1 MTDFLQQLI
10 IGLRLGSVY
19 ALVALGYTMVYGII
33 RLINFAH
40 GDFIMVGGYTLYF
53 TVPILLHSMGL
64 PAWTSVIAAIV
75 ICALVG
81 VLVELVAY
89 RPVRRKGTSMSALIT
104 AIAMSLLLENLAQA
118 IPAMGPNPRVI
129 SDEIFSTAPMSLGG
143 VSVNMAAVITIV
155 IAAVVMAALQIFVQK
170 TKLGRAMRA
179 VSENKEA
186 STLVGINVNRTIV
199 TTFAIGS
206 GLAAVA
212 ALMYCAQYHTVT
224 TTMGSML
231 GLKAFVAAVMGGIGL
246 IPGAMLGGIVVGII
260 EALVTAYISSS
271 LANAVVFL
279 ILIVMLLGQVLPD
292 NTYRRVLV
300 PIIWQMCIFILL
312 GTSLNLTLGYLGQL
326 TLGHMGFAGIGAYT
340 AALSSLALERA
351 GVFEASKA
359 APGQLI
365 LVVLG
370 CCLLGAVFA
379 GLLGLLV
386 GIPALRLRGD
396 YLAIV
401 TLGFGLIV
409 ENVIANLPFAGG
421 DGLASGTAS
430 SSLYANGLGLSTSLQ
445 AKYVWLVLGITVL
458 CIALMCTFIRSK
470 YGRAIEAIRDD
481 EIAAAASGVN
491 TTYYKI
497 LTFVISAFFA
507 GLAGGLYATCFSS
520 LTTASFTFTSAS
532 IWNSTFIVVIV
543 VLGGMGSMTGSVLA
557 AVAMYLLNYEIKNGA
572 WVSALPG
579 FVQSLFQFPMLIYA
593 LVLLVVIIFRPR
605 GILGT
610 YEFSLDRLLFDG
622 RLAGEKKAKAR
633 KGGADA

>member
-64 PAWTSVIAAIV
+64 PAWTGVIAAIV

-143 VSVNMAAVITIV
+143 V
-155 IAAVVMAALQIFVQK
+155 AVVMAALQIFVQK

-206 GLAAVA
+206 GLTAIA

-279 ILIVMLLGQVLPD
+279 ILIVMLLV
-292 NTYRRVLV
+292 
-300 PIIWQMCIFILL
+300 
-312 GTSLNLTLGYLGQL
+312 
-326 TLGHMGFAGIGAYT
+326 
-340 AALSSLALERA
+340 
-351 GVFEASKA
+351 K
-359 APGQLI
+359 
-365 LVVLG
+365 
-370 CCLLGAVFA
+370 
-379 GLLGLLV
+379 
-386 GIPALRLRGD
+386 PA
-396 YLAIV
+396 
-401 TLGFGLIV
+401 
-409 ENVIANLPFAGG
+409 
-421 DGLASGTAS
+421 
-430 SSLYANGLGLSTSLQ
+430 
-445 AKYVWLVLGITVL
+445 
-458 CIALMCTFIRSK
+458 
-470 YGRAIEAIRDD
+470 
-481 EIAAAASGVN
+481 
-491 TTYYKI
+491 
-497 LTFVISAFFA
+497 
-507 GLAGGLYATCFSS
+507 
-520 LTTASFTFTSAS
+520 
-532 IWNSTFIVVIV
+532 
-543 VLGGMGSMTGSVLA
+543 
-557 AVAMYLLNYEIKNGA
+557 
-572 WVSALPG
+572 
-579 FVQSLFQFPMLIYA
+579 
-593 LVLLVVIIFRPR
+593 
-605 GILGT
+605 GILGKNV
-610 YEFSLDRLLFDG
+610 
-622 RLAGEKKAKAR
+622 GEKV
-633 KGGADA
+633 

>member
-64 PAWTSVIAAIV
+64 PAWTGVLAAIV

-81 VLVELVAY
+81 VVVELVAY

-129 SDEIFSTAPMSLGG
+129 SDEIFSTAPISIGG
-143 VSVNMAAVITIV
+143 VSVNMAAVVTII
-155 IAAVVMAALQIFVQK
+155 IAAIVMAALQPLVQK
-170 TKLGRAMRA
+170 TKLGRA

-279 ILIVMLLGQVLPD
+279 ILIVMLLV
-292 NTYRRVLV
+292 
-300 PIIWQMCIFILL
+300 
-312 GTSLNLTLGYLGQL
+312 
-326 TLGHMGFAGIGAYT
+326 
-340 AALSSLALERA
+340 
-351 GVFEASKA
+351 K
-359 APGQLI
+359 
-365 LVVLG
+365 
-370 CCLLGAVFA
+370 
-379 GLLGLLV
+379 
-386 GIPALRLRGD
+386 PA
-396 YLAIV
+396 
-401 TLGFGLIV
+401 
-409 ENVIANLPFAGG
+409 
-421 DGLASGTAS
+421 
-430 SSLYANGLGLSTSLQ
+430 
-445 AKYVWLVLGITVL
+445 
-458 CIALMCTFIRSK
+458 
-470 YGRAIEAIRDD
+470 
-481 EIAAAASGVN
+481 
-491 TTYYKI
+491 
-497 LTFVISAFFA
+497 
-507 GLAGGLYATCFSS
+507 
-520 LTTASFTFTSAS
+520 
-532 IWNSTFIVVIV
+532 
-543 VLGGMGSMTGSVLA
+543 
-557 AVAMYLLNYEIKNGA
+557 
-572 WVSALPG
+572 
-579 FVQSLFQFPMLIYA
+579 
-593 LVLLVVIIFRPR
+593 
-605 GILGT
+605 GILGKNV
-610 YEFSLDRLLFDG
+610 
-622 RLAGEKKAKAR
+622 GEKV
-633 KGGADA
+633 

>member
-64 PAWTSVIAAIV
+64 PAWTGVLAAIV

-81 VLVELVAY
+81 VVVELVAY

-129 SDEIFSTAPMSLGG
+129 SDEIFSTAPISIGG
-143 VSVNMAAVITIV
+143 VSVN
-155 IAAVVMAALQIFVQK
+155 IAAIVMAALQLFVQK

-279 ILIVMLLGQVLPD
+279 ILIVMLLV
-292 NTYRRVLV
+292 
-300 PIIWQMCIFILL
+300 
-312 GTSLNLTLGYLGQL
+312 
-326 TLGHMGFAGIGAYT
+326 
-340 AALSSLALERA
+340 
-351 GVFEASKA
+351 K
-359 APGQLI
+359 
-365 LVVLG
+365 
-370 CCLLGAVFA
+370 
-379 GLLGLLV
+379 
-386 GIPALRLRGD
+386 PA
-396 YLAIV
+396 
-401 TLGFGLIV
+401 
-409 ENVIANLPFAGG
+409 
-421 DGLASGTAS
+421 
-430 SSLYANGLGLSTSLQ
+430 
-445 AKYVWLVLGITVL
+445 
-458 CIALMCTFIRSK
+458 
-470 YGRAIEAIRDD
+470 
-481 EIAAAASGVN
+481 
-491 TTYYKI
+491 
-497 LTFVISAFFA
+497 
-507 GLAGGLYATCFSS
+507 
-520 LTTASFTFTSAS
+520 
-532 IWNSTFIVVIV
+532 
-543 VLGGMGSMTGSVLA
+543 
-557 AVAMYLLNYEIKNGA
+557 
-572 WVSALPG
+572 
-579 FVQSLFQFPMLIYA
+579 
-593 LVLLVVIIFRPR
+593 
-605 GILGT
+605 GILGKNV
-610 YEFSLDRLLFDG
+610 
-622 RLAGEKKAKAR
+622 GEKV
-633 KGGADA
+633 

>member
-40 GDFIMVGGYTLYF
+40 GDVIMVGGYTLYF

-64 PAWTSVIAAIV
+64 PAWTGVLAAIV

-81 VLVELVAY
+81 VVVELVAY

-129 SDEIFSTAPMSLGG
+129 SDEIFSTAPISIGG
-143 VSVNMAAVITIV
+143 VSVN
-155 IAAVVMAALQIFVQK
+155 
-170 TKLGRAMRA
+170 MRA

-279 ILIVMLLGQVLPD
+279 ILIVMLLV
-292 NTYRRVLV
+292 
-300 PIIWQMCIFILL
+300 
-312 GTSLNLTLGYLGQL
+312 
-326 TLGHMGFAGIGAYT
+326 
-340 AALSSLALERA
+340 
-351 GVFEASKA
+351 K
-359 APGQLI
+359 
-365 LVVLG
+365 
-370 CCLLGAVFA
+370 
-379 GLLGLLV
+379 
-386 GIPALRLRGD
+386 PA
-396 YLAIV
+396 
-401 TLGFGLIV
+401 
-409 ENVIANLPFAGG
+409 
-421 DGLASGTAS
+421 
-430 SSLYANGLGLSTSLQ
+430 
-445 AKYVWLVLGITVL
+445 
-458 CIALMCTFIRSK
+458 
-470 YGRAIEAIRDD
+470 
-481 EIAAAASGVN
+481 
-491 TTYYKI
+491 
-497 LTFVISAFFA
+497 
-507 GLAGGLYATCFSS
+507 
-520 LTTASFTFTSAS
+520 
-532 IWNSTFIVVIV
+532 
-543 VLGGMGSMTGSVLA
+543 
-557 AVAMYLLNYEIKNGA
+557 
-572 WVSALPG
+572 
-579 FVQSLFQFPMLIYA
+579 
-593 LVLLVVIIFRPR
+593 
-605 GILGT
+605 GILGKNV
-610 YEFSLDRLLFDG
+610 
-622 RLAGEKKAKAR
+622 GEKV
-633 KGGADA
+633 

>member
-64 PAWTSVIAAIV
+64 PAWTGVIAAIV

-143 VSVNMAAVITIV
+143 VAVITIV
-155 IAAVVMAALQIFVQK
+155 IAAVVMAARQIFVQK

-279 ILIVMLLGQVLPD
+279 ILIVMLLV
-292 NTYRRVLV
+292 
-300 PIIWQMCIFILL
+300 
-312 GTSLNLTLGYLGQL
+312 
-326 TLGHMGFAGIGAYT
+326 
-340 AALSSLALERA
+340 
-351 GVFEASKA
+351 K
-359 APGQLI
+359 
-365 LVVLG
+365 
-370 CCLLGAVFA
+370 
-379 GLLGLLV
+379 
-386 GIPALRLRGD
+386 PA
-396 YLAIV
+396 
-401 TLGFGLIV
+401 
-409 ENVIANLPFAGG
+409 
-421 DGLASGTAS
+421 
-430 SSLYANGLGLSTSLQ
+430 
-445 AKYVWLVLGITVL
+445 
-458 CIALMCTFIRSK
+458 
-470 YGRAIEAIRDD
+470 
-481 EIAAAASGVN
+481 
-491 TTYYKI
+491 
-497 LTFVISAFFA
+497 
-507 GLAGGLYATCFSS
+507 
-520 LTTASFTFTSAS
+520 
-532 IWNSTFIVVIV
+532 
-543 VLGGMGSMTGSVLA
+543 
-557 AVAMYLLNYEIKNGA
+557 
-572 WVSALPG
+572 
-579 FVQSLFQFPMLIYA
+579 
-593 LVLLVVIIFRPR
+593 
-605 GILGT
+605 GILGKNV
-610 YEFSLDRLLFDG
+610 
-622 RLAGEKKAKAR
+622 GEKV
-633 KGGADA
+633 